1 MKYNMT
7 ILLIAVIV
15 LRSFIAE
22 AQVYDRTI
30 IHAGDSASDYYSY
43 RFPSFS
49 DAQVKMKDGRS
60 MAFKMNFNM
69 LLCEMQF
76 INDKGDTLVIA
87 KPEEIA
93 SIRLRSSLFYFDKN
107 YYEVV
112 AASDSVKLVVLR
124 KVSFEP
130 VKLGPMGAR
139 VQSAG
144 IDEYNAIAT
153 ERGRVPLHL
162 NEDIYAE
169 KTTTNFLVGA
179 DGEMVVANKAAWLKA
194 FAVDKKNFDL
204 FIKSNKINL
213 NKLKDLETLFTYCM
227 QFKT

>member
-1 MKYNMT
+1 MKCNTT
-7 ILLIAVIV
+7 ILLIAIII
-15 LRSFIAE
+15 LRSFNGY

-43 RFPSFS
+43 RFKAFS
-49 DAQVKMKDGRS
+49 DAEVTMKDGRT
-60 MAFKMNFNM
+60 MVFKMNFNM

-76 INDKGDTLVIA
+76 VNEKGDTLVVA

-93 SIRLRSSLFYFDKN
+93 TIRLHNSLFYFDKN

-112 AASDSVKLVVLR
+112 AASDSVRLVVLR

-130 VKLGPMGAR
+130 VKIGPMGAR

-144 IDEYNAIAT
+144 VSEYNAIAT

-169 KTTTNFLVGA
+169 KTTTNFLVGKN
-179 DGEMVVANKAAWLKA
+179 GEMVVANKAAWVKM
-194 FAVDKKNFDL
+194 FSPDKKSFDL

-213 NKLKDLETLFTYCM
+213 NKLSDLETLFTYCV